1 MGERMNQE
9 ESISDRDGSQPSAR
23 RRWRCLGALVLA
35 PLLVALLG
43 AVVAF
48 RDDLFPDQP
57 APQRLPDPP
66 ATAERLTGV
75 ASTGFFASALA
86 IGATDGQTYQ
96 YRSYVG
102 WEAWQPDSTG
112 FTWSGGRGCNERAQR
127 DLAAA
132 AGPLAA
138 GVGVQE
144 VGEWCPG
151 ALASYALAA
160 DGSLWLHRQRPPCTV
175 FFTTILCVLLP
186 VAALAGAALGLLV
199 WLGVRLSAK
208 KSGQQ

>member
-1 MGERMNQE
+1 MMNQE
-9 ESISDRDGSQPSAR
+9 GSISGRNGNQPSAQ
-23 RRWRCLGALVLA
+23 RRWGCLGALVLA
-35 PLLVALLG
+35 PLLVVLLG

-57 APQRLPDPP
+57 APERLPAPP

-75 ASTGFFASALA
+75 ASTGFFASAVA
-86 IGATDGQTYQ
+86 IEAADGQTYQ
-96 YRSYVG
+96 YQSYVG

-112 FTWSGGRGCNERAQR
+112 VAWSDGSGCNEGAQR
-127 DLAAA
+127 DLAAV

-138 GVGVQE
+138 CASVWE